1 MIVLHAI
8 WSSDSTLCIWGEDS
22 SLAPR
27 GRTVRQS
34 KRRKPRAHPFACDRN
49 RLTEAIGQLAGTLD
63 HFVQAEPALLL
74 PSSGDAPQASPQ
86 VFREDGSGREQVT
99 GLTAWKVPAL
109 ALSPNA
115 ALDALLS
122 LPEGRPTGIAMGRSL
137 SYFAEAAKLAL
148 EWVARGRVLPAL
160 VKRNQKFL
168 ALWRPVP
175 DHEKDAE
182 RLRLLAR
189 AMPASCRAELVNGST
204 EGRQPDAIVNDLLG
218 CLVDALVRL
227 SIRGRSLAPSR
238 QSRRAQH
245 RSAEAAWLA
254 ALVEE
259 HGIVDGEPSAL
270 ITLQKTLAQW
280 SRSAVAAA
288 QASLRTCFRISP
300 PAETADDKRRA
311 VEAASASWQ
320 LEFLLQAT
328 DDKSLIVQAG
338 AVWKT
343 GGEAFTFLKRKLE
356 NPQERLLE
364 DLGRATRL
372 YPDLETALKTAR
384 PAILELDT
392 NGAYRFLRE
401 AAPLLEQAGFG
412 VLVPAWWGK
421 SNARIGAKL
430 KVTPKGQGGLS
441 NSGLLGLDGICAYRW
456 EIALGDEQLSFADFK
471 KLSQLKVPLV
481 KVRGLWVELK
491 QEEIAAALA
500 FFQKRETDGEMT
512 VGEALRI
519 GLGIEAAQVGLPVVG
534 IEAKGWLSQIFG
546 LTGEQRIELV
556 TSLQGFAGTLRP
568 YQERGLSWLAFLG
581 NLGLGACLADDMGLG
596 KTIQLL
602 ALLVSE
608 RAERK
613 NAFSLTPTLL
623 ICPMSVVGNWQR
635 EAQRFAPMLK
645 VHAHHGAERLSGK
658 QFADVIG
665 SSDLVITT
673 YALAARDQKML
684 AEIEW
689 RRIALDEAQNIKN
702 SAAKQTQ
709 AIRSFKAGHRVA
721 LTGTPVE
728 NRLSE
733 LWSIMEFLNPGLLGS
748 AADFRTRFATPIER
762 YRDENQATLLKRV
775 TGAFVLRRLKTDKSI
790 IKDLPDKI
798 EMKTFCN
805 LTPEQASLY
814 QAVVDEML
822 EKVEASEGIK
832 RKGLVL
838 ATLLRLK
845 QVCNHP
851 AHLLQDGSSLDA
863 RSGKLARLEEI
874 LDEIL
879 AEGDKA
885 LLFTQFTEMGHLLKG
900 HLQER
905 FGREVL
911 FLHGGTSRVARD
923 AMVARFQQQMG
934 PPIFLLSLKA
944 GGTGLNL
951 TSASQVI
958 HFDRWW
964 NPAVEDQATDRA
976 FRIGQKK
983 NVQVRKFI
991 CAGTLE
997 ERIDQ
1002 MIEQKKGLAER
1013 IVGAGEA
1020 WLTELSTDNLRKIIT
1035 LSSDAVSE
1043 DLSGGRR
1050 KGAKP
1055 RMQRN
1060 ER

>member
-8 WSSDSTLCIWGEDS
+8 WSSDSTLCIWGEAS
-22 SLAPR
+22 SPAPR

-34 KRRKPRAHPFACDRN
+34 KRRKPRTHPFACDRDQ
-49 RLTEAIGQLAGTLD
+49 LTEAIGQLGTLD
-63 HFVQAEPALLL
+63 YFDQAELALLL

-109 ALSPNA
+109 ALRPNA

-122 LPEGRPTGIAMGRSL
+122 LPEGRPTGIAIGRSL
-137 SYFAEAAKLAL
+137 SYLAEAAKLAL

-168 ALWRPVP
+168 ALWCPVP

-204 EGRQPDAIVNDLLG
+204 EGRQPDVIVNDLLG

-227 SIRGRSLAPSR
+227 SIRRTSLAPSPR
-238 QSRRAQH
+238 SRRAQH

-254 ALVEE
+254 ALADE
-259 HGIVDGEPSAL
+259 HGIVDGEPGAL
-270 ITLQKTLAQW
+270 IKLQKILAGW

-343 GGEAFTFLKRKLE
+343 RGEAFTFLKRKLE

-384 PAILELDT
+384 PAILEVDT

-430 KVTPKGQGGLS
+430 QIAPKAGAS
-441 NSGLLGLDGICAYRW
+441 DSGLLGLDGICAYRW

-471 KLSQLKVPLV
+471 KLAQLKVPLV

-500 FFQKRETDGEMT
+500 FFRKRETDGEMT

-534 IEAKGWLSQIFG
+534 IEARGWLSQILG
-546 LTGEQRIELV
+546 LTGEQRIAAI
-556 TSLQGFAGTLRP
+556 TTPQGFAGTLRP
-568 YQERGLSWLAFLG
+568 YQERGLSWLAFYG
-581 NLGLGACLADDMGLG
+581 DLGLGACLADDMGLG

-608 RAERK
+608 RAEPK
-613 NAFSLTPTLL
+613 NASEVAPTLL

-709 AIRSFKAGHRVA
+709 AIRNFKAGHRVA

-762 YRDENQATLLKRV
+762 YRDENQAALLKRV

-822 EKVEASEGIK
+822 EEVEASEGIK

-851 AHLLQDGSSLDA
+851 AHLLQDGSSLEA

-923 AMVARFQQQMG
+923 AMVARFQQQTG

-1002 MIEQKKGLAER
+1002 MIEQKKDLAER

-1020 WLTELSTDNLRKIIT
+1020 WLTELSTERLRELIA

-1043 DLSGGRR
+1043 DLTGGQR
-1050 KGAKP
+1050 KGKAP
-1055 RMQRN
+1055 GPTG
-1060 ER
+1060 